1 MGLRELEKGYQQQ
14 DSIRRVMCAM
24 IILGYHLLV
33 LYVLGTGE
41 GNLVQA
47 RSILDEQLKARYI
60 PYVLWRVVKMLSYFR
75 FSCSQMAP
83 GSCSSKAVW
92 SSYRLTL
99 TMLFNGIA
107 NLGNLRISG
116 LNFITSAIGSWC
128 GLTGTVNNIVQLT
141 PTSN

>member
-60 PYVLWRVVKMLSYFR
+60 SLSI
-75 FSCSQMAP
+75 
-83 GSCSSKAVW
+83 
-92 SSYRLTL
+92 RLVT
-99 TMLFNGIA
+99 
-107 NLGNLRISG
+107 R
-116 LNFITSAIGSWC
+116 C
-128 GLTGTVNNIVQLT
+128 
-141 PTSN
+141 

>member
-1 MGLRELEKGYQQQ
+1 MGLRELEKGYQQE

-60 PYVLWRVVKMLSYFR
+60 PYVLR
-75 FSCSQMAP
+75 
-83 GSCSSKAVW
+83 
-92 SSYRLTL
+92 
-99 TMLFNGIA
+99 
-107 NLGNLRISG
+107 RI
-116 LNFITSAIGSWC
+116 
-128 GLTGTVNNIVQLT
+128 V
-141 PTSN
+141 

>member
-60 PYVLWRVVKMLSYFR
+60 S
-75 FSCSQMAP
+75 FSI
-83 GSCSSKAVW
+83 
-92 SSYRLTL
+92 RLVT
-99 TMLFNGIA
+99 
-107 NLGNLRISG
+107 R
-116 LNFITSAIGSWC
+116 C
-128 GLTGTVNNIVQLT
+128 
-141 PTSN
+141 